1 MKRAGKEIAL
11 KKMMIAIFIGFLC
24 GLFAII
30 FKLILFNGIAIVLN
44 KSRGY
49 IIYLVPIVGGVLV
62 GIIRKYL
69 LNENNQQFGIA
80 EVKKEMKEIT
90 RLIMGPRD
98 VAIKIFGAFV
108 TLISGLSAGTMGPI
122 FHMGGA
128 IGANT
133 AYALHED
140 DEGIRLFIG
149 CGVAACIAGIF
160 NEPLFATIF
169 VLEVIM
175 EGYLLED
182 FIYIIG
188 SVVTAK
194 IVNKLLFISP
204 VTLKFSEDIGISGP
218 REYVLFIILG
228 IFMGLVSKLYLV
240 SIKRFSRLGKV
251 SGGRYVLMGL
261 LVGIMTAA
269 VEYFTPMMYDYFN
282 FISVKKFEFLLWII
296 PIIIIIK
303 MLLTSIT
310 LGAGGFGGSFAPGLI
325 IGVYSGILFWKVAS
339 LLLVGWGLKENTY
352 VLVAIAGIIGGFFD
366 APFAGSLFVLE
377 LTGDYN
383 LILPALM
390 TSVISNF
397 NVKLLEK

>member
-1 MKRAGKEIAL
+1 
-11 KKMMIAIFIGFLC
+11 
-24 GLFAII
+24 
-30 FKLILFNGIAIVLN
+30 
-44 KSRGY
+44 
-49 IIYLVPIVGGVLV
+49 
-62 GIIRKYL
+62 
-69 LNENNQQFGIA
+69 
-80 EVKKEMKEIT
+80 
-90 RLIMGPRD
+90 
-98 VAIKIFGAFV
+98 
-108 TLISGLSAGTMGPI
+108 
-122 FHMGGA
+122 
-128 IGANT
+128 
-133 AYALHED
+133 
-140 DEGIRLFIG
+140 
-149 CGVAACIAGIF
+149 
-160 NEPLFATIF
+160 
-169 VLEVIM
+169 
-175 EGYLLED
+175 
-182 FIYIIG
+182 
-188 SVVTAK
+188 
-194 IVNKLLFISP
+194 
-204 VTLKFSEDIGISGP
+204 
-218 REYVLFIILG
+218 
-228 IFMGLVSKLYLV
+228 
-240 SIKRFSRLGKV
+240 
-251 SGGRYVLMGL
+251 MGL